1 MKVQRVQI
9 NQWTPQAITIFL
21 LFQQQQRPDL
31 SRLMQLQAAGA
42 GLPPNAGALMAG
54 IPPGL
59 FQNGPPGSQALPGG
73 NFGIPPSLLAAGI
86 PPTSVAALAAA
97 AAHYGGGIR
106 PPLGSIDHHV
116 RKETETPLHKP
127 GKIYFPL
134 FSKILCSYC
143 WRMS

>member
-1 MKVQRVQI
+1 MI
-9 NQWTPQAITIFL
+9 SFL

-127 GKIYFPL
+127 GKIYFFL
-134 FSKILCSYC
+134 FLFKLLCYYC
-143 WRMS
+143 

>member
-1 MKVQRVQI
+1 
-9 NQWTPQAITIFL
+9 
-21 LFQQQQRPDL
+21 
-31 SRLMQLQAAGA
+31 MQLQAAGA

-127 GKIYFPL
+127 GKIYFHL
-134 FSKILCSYC
+134 VFIRYYVTIVDVFLNIK
-143 WRMS
+143 

>member
-1 MKVQRVQI
+1 
-9 NQWTPQAITIFL
+9 
-21 LFQQQQRPDL
+21 
-31 SRLMQLQAAGA
+31 MQLQAAGA

-127 GKIYFPL
+127 GKFLGHFHVTANRIV
-134 FSKILCSYC
+134 II
-143 WRMS
+143 